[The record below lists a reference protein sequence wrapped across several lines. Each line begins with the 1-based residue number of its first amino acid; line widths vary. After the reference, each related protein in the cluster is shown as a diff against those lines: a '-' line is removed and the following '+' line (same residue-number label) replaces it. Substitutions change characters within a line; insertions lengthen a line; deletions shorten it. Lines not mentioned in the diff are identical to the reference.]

1 MTTMM
6 LWQLIKHLGD
16 IMVSSWLTVLL
27 AVIDLIIFIASI
39 VEGNF
44 SRAVYWLGVVIL
56 QFGIIIGLK

>member
-1 MTTMM
+1 
-6 LWQLIKHLGD
+6 
-16 IMVSSWLTVLL
+16 MVSSWLTVLL